1 VIVLALLVAA
11 VALSAGDVEESAF
24 RYTRALDAITT
35 AAVRFEPDARM
46 YGHTRN
52 ALPDLRILDSEG
64 TEVPWRA
71 LPTPEAVASQRVTVI
86 ARGRRE
92 DTVSVVLDRGPV
104 RPLVDRAELEIP
116 DRAFVGQ
123 AVVFGST
130 TGAEGTY
137 AKLSTTQIY
146 SVHGAVDARSTTALF
161 PPTDYR
167 YLLVQARGVSAIT
180 GAGVARD
187 PERAPLRTV
196 AARTRRSDQDRAT
209 IVRLDLGFPRVPVD
223 AVSIRSST
231 PRYVRLVR
239 VEGSNDGV
247 TFVGVAQSRIARFPG
262 VDLSRLAVDAQ
273 QRYLRVTIV
282 NGDDAPLEGLRVTA
296 EARPRPLLLAG
307 GYRPPFRL
315 LYGATDVPAPAYDFE
330 QLPPAATGFE
340 RAVAGTLG
348 VERANELFEAPSD
361 TRTFFERNDF
371 LIQALLVAAALVA
384 GAAGII
390 ALRRRGEV

>member
-35 AAVRFEPDARM
+35 AAVRFEPDARI

-209 IVRLDLGFPRVPVD
+209 IVRLDLGFPRF
-223 AVSIRSST
+223 RST
-231 PRYVRLVR
+231 PSASGRRRPARYVRLVR

-247 TFVGVAQSRIARFPG
+247 TFVDVAQSRIARFPG
-262 VDLSRLAVDAQ
+262 STSPGSPSTRSSA
-273 QRYLRVTIV
+273 T
-282 NGDDAPLEGLRVTA
+282 
-296 EARPRPLLLAG
+296 
-307 GYRPPFRL
+307 
-315 LYGATDVPAPAYDFE
+315 YG
-330 QLPPAATGFE
+330 
-340 RAVAGTLG
+340 
-348 VERANELFEAPSD
+348 
-361 TRTFFERNDF
+361 
-371 LIQALLVAAALVA
+371 
-384 GAAGII
+384 
-390 ALRRRGEV
+390 